1 MIKEPA
7 LYNEVNDY
15 INSLNVE
22 VKSFDENESGKYPAP
37 AFVMKRFN
45 NCVPYKVFYKND
57 DFEKYYLLHEYGHI
71 YFAHINNEVLKENLI
86 KSRLKYILPKE
97 VSEEDFMRVFSMH
110 IDNVTKDMEV
120 NSKLFSDEE
129 FEAFEKGTGHEY
141 ILPQRYGFPKGLEAD
156 TYLNL
161 ILMDLNKFMDDDKS
175 RQQRKNDDN
184 KDDQSNKSNGS
195 GNSKGGSSSMSTEDY
210 IDSIKKEL
218 EETSSVNENFESR
231 VKQGDK
237 DEAGESGNK
246 AGEGKQYKTKDEDIN
261 IESDNDLK
269 AFIKGIHTKKTKVV
283 KKVDVMYNYNRRK
296 TGSSVIIPKISSS
309 YKKKDEKATLY
320 ILYDVS
326 GSVDSVLTEKIVK
339 SIKEICNELKTGS
352 RVIFWNESLVNDI
365 DIKDIGNIYCGGGT
379 YMASGVVYIEQQYH
393 PKSNDYVLIVSDF
406 EDNIPLIGKFMNKIV
421 AKKAALLWYSDYSD
435 KGIKDEILKNI
446 YDVKLAMFNKI

>member
-1 MIKEPA
+1 MNITKTQDIGG
-7 LYNEVNDY
+7 VNRGC
-15 INSLNVE
+15 
-22 VKSFDENESGKYPAP
+22 F
-37 AFVMKRFN
+37 
-45 NCVPYKVFYKND
+45 
-57 DFEKYYLLHEYGHI
+57 
-71 YFAHINNEVLKENLI
+71 
-86 KSRLKYILPKE
+86 
-97 VSEEDFMRVFSMH
+97 
-110 IDNVTKDMEV
+110 
-120 NSKLFSDEE
+120 
-129 FEAFEKGTGHEY
+129 
-141 ILPQRYGFPKGLEAD
+141 
-156 TYLNL
+156 
-161 ILMDLNKFMDDDKS
+161 
-175 RQQRKNDDN
+175 
-184 KDDQSNKSNGS
+184 
-195 GNSKGGSSSMSTEDY
+195 EDY

-246 AGEGKQYKTKDEDIN
+246 ASEGKQYKTKDEDIN
-261 IESDNDLK
+261 IESDDDLK
-269 AFIKGIHTKKTKVV
+269 AFIKGIHTRKTKIVR
-283 KKVDVMYNYNRRK
+283 KVDVMYNYNRRK

-326 GSVDSVLTEKIVK
+326 GSVDPVLTEKIVK

-365 DIKDIGNIYCGGGT
+365 DIKDIGNVYCGGGT
-379 YMASGVVYIEQQYH
+379 YMASGVVYIEQKYH

-446 YDVKLAMFNKI
+446 KDVKLAMFNKI